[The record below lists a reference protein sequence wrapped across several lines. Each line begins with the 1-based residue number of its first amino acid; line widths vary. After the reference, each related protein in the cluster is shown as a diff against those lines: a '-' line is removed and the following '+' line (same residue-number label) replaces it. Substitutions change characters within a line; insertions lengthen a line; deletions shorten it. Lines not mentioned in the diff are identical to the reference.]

1 MANNKIIFGD
11 EVLIDLTQDDVQE
24 SAVLKGITFH
34 RPDGEVSVGECEY
47 SVDAS
52 ECNAL
57 PAEVLAGRSYAVG
70 ATVKTGTMA
79 NYGGQGID
87 VTADVLS
94 ANGQKLPKGYYD
106 GANPI
111 QLQDADKIIPENI
124 RAGVTILGVAG
135 EVQEGVS
142 EDLVAPDQPVTPYRY
157 LVGGEDSPRT
167 IAPPYPFRYFST
179 LTLNPIPC
187 SRTANAFGGTT
198 VVIGAQS

>member
-1 MANNKIIFGD
+1 MASNKIIFGD

-24 SAVLKGITFH
+24 SAVLKGIIFH

-47 SVDAS
+47 TVDAS

-87 VTADVLS
+87 VTEAVLS
-94 ANGQKLPKGYYD
+94 ANGQMLPKGYYD

-111 QLQDADKIIPENI
+111 QLQDADKIIPGNI

-135 EVQEGVS
+135 EVQEGVT

-157 LVGGEDSPRT
+157 LVGGEDSPRSIT
-167 IAPPYPFRYFST
+167 PDSPYRYFST